1 MKAYRSILFSGALLG
16 AGLAGADGGDSPLLR
31 LALSPR
37 AAEEA
42 ANARLTL
49 PPPVELEIAAWEEA
63 AAAERAEART
73 FFPHASQVRLDVQT
87 REVNAHELLRREMSR
102 LHGAISVSVDSRG
115 GWETSVELHR
125 NLTPYLQLGVGL
137 SIGRRRGWWDWD

>member
-1 MKAYRSILFSGALLG
+1 MKAYRSILLSGALLG

-37 AAEEA
+37 AAEEVA
-42 ANARLTL
+42 SARLTL
-49 PPPVELEIAAWEEA
+49 PPPVELEIAAWEE

-87 REVNAHELLRREMSR
+87 REVNARELLRRETFR
-102 LHGAISVSVDSRG
+102 IHGSVSVGVDSRG

>member
-37 AAEEA
+37 AAEEVA
-42 ANARLTL
+42 SARLAL

-63 AAAERAEART
+63 EERT
-73 FFPHASQVRLDVQT
+73 FFPHASQVRLEVQT
-87 REVNAHELLRREMSR
+87 REVNARELLRRETFR
-102 LHGAISVSVDSRG
+102 IHGSVSIGIDSRG
-115 GWETSVELHR
+115 GWETSVE
-125 NLTPYLQLGVGL
+125 
-137 SIGRRRGWWDWD
+137 